1 MFENEVFSAMAGDV
15 NLPEALLVPIPQ
27 GGMAMAA
34 PLPVL
39 HEYGPSVRIGLSA
52 AAVSQA
58 PINEA
63 GLSEQERLGL
73 QAFRLR
79 LNASYKEAKEN
90 RPHKSS
96 SWGGGGGR
104 PQLHRDQHAV
114 IPPAVPVVADPNA
127 VQAAPPARR
136 LAGRIAVGLFIVSG
150 PGALAMTDAQQEKI
164 IAEVQNGLS
173 FLGGQ
178 APAKDVTFAYDTQV
192 VQITTPDTAG
202 QRPVGRDP
210 YEHFEAPW
218 RDDALTSIGHPAGLA
233 GIRSYIRAI
242 KTAKRAQV
250 AYCAFFT
257 HYQLN
262 HFAYCRG
269 EYLVMHY
276 ANDGWG
282 TDNLDSVF
290 AHETGHVFGA
300 PDEYAESG
308 CDCGG
313 SHGVYGRPNLN
324 CENCAEAGGVACIM
338 KRNTWAM
345 CAETPYH
352 LGYTMPP
359 AGPGVAA
366 AGAAVEA

>member
-1 MFENEVFSAMAGDV
+1 MSFENEVFPAMAGDV
-15 NLPEALLVPIPQ
+15 NFPEALLAPMPQ
-27 GGMAMAA
+27 GRVAMAA
-34 PLPVL
+34 ALPVL

-52 AAVSQA
+52 AVPQA
-58 PINEA
+58 PISEA
-63 GLSEQERLGL
+63 GLTGQERLGL

-90 RPHKSS
+90 RPYKSA
-96 SWGGGGGR
+96 SWGGDGGQPR
-104 PQLHRDQHAV
+104 LHRDRHAV
-114 IPPAVPVVADPNA
+114 IPPAVPATADPNA
-127 VQAAPPARR
+127 AQAAPPVRR

-150 PGALAMTDAQQEKI
+150 PGSLEMTDAQQQKI

-178 APAKDVTFAYDTQV
+178 APAKDVTFTYDIQV
-192 VQITTPDTAG
+192 VQIATPDTAG
-202 QRPVGRDP
+202 QHPIGGDP

-218 RDDALTSIGHPAGLA
+218 RDDALTSIGHPAGLS
-233 GIRSYIRAI
+233 GIGSYIKAI
-242 KTAKRAQV
+242 RTSKRAQA

-269 EYLVMHY
+269 DYIVMHY
-276 ANDGWG
+276 DNDGWG

-313 SHGVYGRPNLN
+313 SH
-324 CENCAEAGGVACIM
+324 
-338 KRNTWAM
+338 
-345 CAETPYH
+345 
-352 LGYTMPP
+352 
-359 AGPGVAA
+359 
-366 AGAAVEA
+366 